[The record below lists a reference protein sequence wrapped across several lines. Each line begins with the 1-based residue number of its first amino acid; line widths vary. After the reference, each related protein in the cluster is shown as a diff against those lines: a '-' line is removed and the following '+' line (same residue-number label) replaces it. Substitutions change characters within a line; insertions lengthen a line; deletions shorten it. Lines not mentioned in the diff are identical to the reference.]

1 MEKSR
6 LGILSEIQKTLAGLK
21 ARIEEVENRLAELE
35 ALPEEPEA
43 SDEPVEE
50 PVPETVEAPVPEVI
64 EEPVDLPAEESE
76 ADMSPIDITIDDN
89 EIEVSGFAEPE
100 PQPMPEPAPQPTQEP
115 ASEPSGSL
123 LGEEDPFTPKASIN
137 DRQERRARKA
147 VMDVMGQKLAWKTAI
162 PGTPVKNVISAIS
175 LNDRVLFINTLFKED
190 PLAFQEAISAFNGM
204 SSFAEAEDYVRANH
218 PEWNLNSDLVFRLMM
233 AVRRKLK

>member
-6 LGILSEIQKTLAGLK
+6 LGILSEIQETLAGLK
-21 ARIEEVENRLAELE
+21 ARIEEVEKRLAELE

-100 PQPMPEPAPQPTQEP
+100 PQPMPEPAPQPTPEP

-204 SSFAEAEDYVRANH
+204 SSFAEAEDYVREHH

>member
-6 LGILSEIQKTLAGLK
+6 LGILSEIQETLAGLK
-21 ARIEEVENRLAELE
+21 ARIEEVEKRLAELE

-100 PQPMPEPAPQPTQEP
+100 PQPTPEP

-123 LGEEDPFTPKASIN
+123 LGEEDSFTPKASIN
-137 DRQERRARKA
+137 DRQELRARKA

-204 SSFAEAEDYVRANH
+204 SSFAEAEEYVRANH

>member
-6 LGILSEIQKTLAGLK
+6 LEILSEIQETLAGLK
-21 ARIEEVENRLAELE
+21 ARREEVENRLAELE

-43 SDEPVEE
+43 SAEPVEE
-50 PVPETVEAPVPEVI
+50 PMPETVEVPVPEVI

-89 EIEVSGFAEPE
+89 EIEVSAFEEPEPE
-100 PQPMPEPAPQPTQEP
+100 PQPEAEPQPEPEPAV
-115 ASEPSGSL
+115 SL
-123 LGEEDPFTPKASIN
+123 LGDEAPAVPKASIN
-137 DRQERRARKA
+137 DRQERRAKKV

-190 PLAFQEAISAFNGM
+190 PLAFQEAIAAFNGM
-204 SSFAEAEDYVRANH
+204 SSFAEAEEYVRENH

-233 AVRRKLK
+233 AVRRKLR

>member
-6 LGILSEIQKTLAGLK
+6 LEILSEIQETLAGLK

-43 SDEPVEE
+43 SAGPVEE

-64 EEPVDLPAEESE
+64 EEPVDLPAEDSE

-100 PQPMPEPAPQPTQEP
+100 PEPEPQPEAEPQPEPEPA
-115 ASEPSGSL
+115 GSL
-123 LGEEDPFTPKASIN
+123 LGDEAPLVPKASIN
-137 DRQERRARKA
+137 DRQERRAKKV

-190 PLAFQEAISAFNGM
+190 PLAFQEAIAVFNGM
-204 SSFAEAEDYVRANH
+204 SSFAEAEDYVREHH